1 MNSTFHAVSII
12 VLDQQI
18 KRTHFQWHML
28 QFRFHGITVHWEIVS
43 KKSAGRLATKDEI
56 HSVHGTFPVM
66 LTPAFTLKLHGSV
79 RDNQGQHLLKHY
91 NCLKDRWRAEKMHH
105 MALYETCCSEVFRAT
120 GTEKDTKVKYNSFSL
135 FPLGRAGQ
143 QYYSERSWLN
153 GTLQASLIG
162 ELTAILRAYWI

>member
-1 MNSTFHAVSII
+1 
-12 VLDQQI
+12 
-18 KRTHFQWHML
+18 
-28 QFRFHGITVHWEIVS
+28 
-43 KKSAGRLATKDEI
+43 
-56 HSVHGTFPVM
+56 
-66 LTPAFTLKLHGSV
+66 
-79 RDNQGQHLLKHY
+79 
-91 NCLKDRWRAEKMHH
+91 